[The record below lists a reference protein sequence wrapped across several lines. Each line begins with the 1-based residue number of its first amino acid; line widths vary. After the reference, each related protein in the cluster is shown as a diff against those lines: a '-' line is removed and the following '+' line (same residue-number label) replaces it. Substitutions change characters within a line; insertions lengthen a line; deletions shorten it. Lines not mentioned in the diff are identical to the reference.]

1 LFLNVCLI
9 SKRACGRSK
18 WCPAH
23 PVWVEAQRA
32 MLEVL
37 SGAVIE
43 DLAAQAPAT
52 KAGGANSTI
61 ARLTVMSD

>member
-1 LFLNVCLI
+1 
-9 SKRACGRSK
+9 
-18 WCPAH
+18 
-23 PVWVEAQRA
+23 